1 MYAPRLM
8 RRLGLMPGGTVRVSL
23 VHYNTAGEIARFGDT
38 LRSLVA
44 TLRSA
49 RPSASDPAAVR

>member
-8 RRLGLMPGGTVRVSL
+8 ERLGLGMDKGAVRVSL
-23 VHYNTAGEIARFGDT
+23 VHYNDLSEVEQFGRV

-44 TLRSA
+44 A
-49 RPSASDPAAVR
+49 